1 MPRDVFD
8 FGTFAHYMRRVA
20 WKHERRSDRWSKT
33 SEKVPS
39 MSLMWRA
46 PWWVWKQ
53 LATFKQA
60 GPAFLTRDSCCYAST
75 QDSGVVL
82 AECRG
87 VQRFEPLFAGP
98 TVLRASQWRHSW
110 HVPPKRVQ
118 RTRENKMIPIVQR
131 MSHMLYVGL
140 TRSSEY

>member
-1 MPRDVFD
+1 METRTKVGSLEQNLRKGAEHVTDVEGAVVG
-8 FGTFAHYMRRVA
+8 FG
-20 WKHERRSDRWSKT
+20 
-33 SEKVPS
+33 
-39 MSLMWRA
+39 
-46 PWWVWKQ
+46 KQ